1 MIGHIIGS
9 SLEDVPHEGAKT
21 FLVICFELV
30 QLISEA
36 QQRQTSYTPTCGGYE
51 FVMVKFNCEY
61 SIFV

>member
-36 QQRQTSYTPTCGGYE
+36 QQRQTCYTCGGYE

-61 SIFV
+61 STFV